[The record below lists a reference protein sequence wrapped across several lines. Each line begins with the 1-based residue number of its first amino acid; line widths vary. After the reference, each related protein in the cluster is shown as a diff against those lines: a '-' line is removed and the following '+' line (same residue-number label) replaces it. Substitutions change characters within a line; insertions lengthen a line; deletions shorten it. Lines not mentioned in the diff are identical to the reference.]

1 LLKNDKDIAQVNSYA
16 KLYAEDFYFDDKQ
29 WIYFNDLTKDIPI
42 GKYNKDNIVL
52 NRTKT
57 YFEDNEFVY
66 FINIID
72 FKVKDATPPLD
83 FLKNQMKEIIV
94 AQRMNDIREK
104 KEVKLIQNIKKKHEI
119 TKHF

>member
-1 LLKNDKDIAQVNSYA
+1 M
-16 KLYAEDFYFDDKQ
+16 
-29 WIYFNDLTKDIPI
+29 
-42 GKYNKDNIVL
+42 

-94 AQRMNDIREK
+94 AQRMNAIREK
-104 KEVKLIQNIKKKHEI
+104 KEVTLIQNIKNV
-119 TKHF
+119 